1 MASVGDVLVT
11 VNETKWSTWG
21 ETLVDGKVM
30 KVLVEAS
37 RRYKVTRVG
46 LTTAAGA
53 PAVEV
58 QDNKTSRKLIVAL
71 ADME

>member
-1 MASVGDVLVT
+1 MARVGDVLVT
-11 VNETKWSTWG
+11 VNEAKWSTWG

-30 KVLVEAS
+30 KVLVEPG

-53 PAVEV
+53 AAVEV

>member
-11 VNETKWSTWG
+11 VNEAKWTTWG
-21 ETLVDGKVM
+21 ELLVDGKVM
-30 KVLVEAS
+30 KVHVEPD

-46 LTTAAGA
+46 LVTGAGA

-58 QDNKTSRKLIVAL
+58 QDNKTGRKLVVAL
-71 ADME
+71 AEMN